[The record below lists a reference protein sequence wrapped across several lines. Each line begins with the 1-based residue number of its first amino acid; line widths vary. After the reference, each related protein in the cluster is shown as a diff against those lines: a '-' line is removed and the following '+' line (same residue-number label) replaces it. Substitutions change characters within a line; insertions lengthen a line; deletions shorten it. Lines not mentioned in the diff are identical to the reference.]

1 MVTYNTYLEEKQY
14 RAIAAKAAKYYQEQ
28 DVTADIPVITTEK
41 PDAREYRW
49 TILTDPNVSR
59 GMVDWSPT
67 GPKADVQAGYTDY
80 KLPGIQMD
88 LFIPTSQ
95 INQMHSEQMLADM
108 KEAKIAKW
116 AVDVDTGLVEGVTDQ
131 SGNVALDAGGM
142 EGQGTAVIDLNG
154 IDSNLEVKGDIW
166 AGINKMIDA
175 IPFAMR
181 KEGPPMLLY
190 VTENLYKNSAAPD
203 RIYQDKV
210 EYDFIHEFL
219 VGPKALPGRKIGK
232 IIVTDKILVAGTDT
246 KGTNDRM
253 ILLVPDT
260 RWLGKVISRGFSL
273 LDEEKVMFGIHQ
285 AWGWRGAFICDNANA
300 MQVSEQIVWT

>member
-14 RAIAAKAAKYYQEQ
+14 RAISAKAAKYYQ
-28 DVTADIPVITTEK
+28 DMDITADIPVITTEK

-49 TILTDPNVSR
+49 TVLKDPKASR
-59 GMVDWSPT
+59 GVVDWSPT
-67 GPKADVQAGYTDY
+67 GFKADVQPGYTDY
-80 KLPGIQMD
+80 KLNGVQMD

-95 INQMHSEQMLADM
+95 INQMYGERLLADM
-108 KEAKIAKW
+108 KEAMVAKW
-116 AVDVDTGLVEGVTDQ
+116 AVDVDDTLVSGNFDE

-142 EGQGTAVIDLNG
+142 EGQGTAATNLNG
-154 IDSNLEVKGDIW
+154 TNSNLEVKGDIW
-166 AGINKMIDA
+166 VAINTMIDA

-181 KEGPPMLLY
+181 KEGPDMLLY
-190 VTENLYKNSAAPD
+190 VSENLYKNSAAAD

-219 VGPKALPGRKIGK
+219 IGPKALPGRKITK
-232 IIVTDKILVAGTDT
+232 IIVTNKILVAGTDT
-246 KGTNDRM
+246 AGTEDRM
-253 ILLVPDT
+253 ILLVPST

-285 AWGWRGAFICDNANA
+285 AWGWRGAYICDNANA
-300 MQVSEQIVWT
+300 QQTSEQIVWT